1 LSSKLIWQLLYPR
14 PACFRHCR
22 ILGDDCPN
30 PERFAQQA
38 LGHNSK
44 ACIIPDRAEVGY
56 HPILNIQPIA
66 YLISMKNH
74 IIVTCVA
81 MSALALSILLVGCD
95 RQVSSDKS
103 STVSSDGT
111 VKSKEKTVTKSADGT
126 VTKTEESKK
135 TTPPEKP

>member
-1 LSSKLIWQLLYPR
+1 MQAAKFGHDHGHATQSGSHSGRWGTIPR
-14 PACFRHCR
+14 R
-22 ILGDDCPN
+22 
-30 PERFAQQA
+30 
-38 LGHNSK
+38 
-44 ACIIPDRAEVGY
+44 CIMPDRAEVGY

-66 YLISMKNH
+66 YFTYMKNH

-95 RQVSSDKS
+95 RKVSSEKT

-111 VKSKEKTVTKSADGT
+111 VKSKEKTVTKSSDGT
-126 VTKTEESKK
+126 VTKTDESKK